1 MRRFFASLI
10 VVAGLAVAASPAF
23 AETRLQGFGGVTYG
37 QSTTDSLYGGQLSL
51 GLGSNVELFGELG
64 YMRDT
69 LDRNL
74 ILDVIDLAEPFTG
87 VGVRLSGLYGDGG
100 VRLLT
105 SPAAVRAYVEGSAGM
120 ARLSPRIDIGSERF
134 DVLEPF
140 VNTALDRIHW
150 TEPLVGGGA
159 GIILE
164 PGPVTID
171 LGYRH
176 KRILM
181 DNPVSV
187 NQLRAS
193 IGLRF

>member
-1 MRRFFASLI
+1 MRRISASLI
-10 VVAGLAVAASPAF
+10 VVAGLALSAAPAVAD
-23 AETRLQGFGGVTYG
+23 TRLQGFGGVTYG
-37 QSTTDSLYGGQLSL
+37 QSATDALYGGQLSV

-87 VGVRLSGLYGDGG
+87 VGVRMSGIYGDGG
-100 VRLLT
+100 LRLLT
-105 SPAAVRAYVEGSAGM
+105 SPALIRAYVEGSGGM
-120 ARLSPRIDIGSERF
+120 ARLSPRIDIGSDRF
-134 DVLEPF
+134 ESFEPF
-140 VNTALDRIHW
+140 INTALDRIHW
-150 TEPLVGGGA
+150 IEPIVGAGG
-159 GIILE
+159 GIILA

-181 DNPVSV
+181 DNPISV